1 MRTRCGR
8 TKSEIRRK
16 RFYGFRNLLLLQS
29 PAGGDWMTDL
39 RKKLEELR
47 AAAEKVDA
55 YEKELRVREERRLRA
70 LDEKE
75 KRRNR

>member
-1 MRTRCGR
+1 VRTRCGR

>member
-1 MRTRCGR
+1 
-8 TKSEIRRK
+8 
-16 RFYGFRNLLLLQS
+16 
-29 PAGGDWMTDL
+29 MTDL